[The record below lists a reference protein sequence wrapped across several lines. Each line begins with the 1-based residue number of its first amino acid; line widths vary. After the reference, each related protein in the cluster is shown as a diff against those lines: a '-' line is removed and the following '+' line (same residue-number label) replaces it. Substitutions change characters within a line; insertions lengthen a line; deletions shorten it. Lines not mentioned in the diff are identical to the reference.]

1 MRLLFVSLCAWLLLL
16 LSLSPASHAD
26 ARAPRAYNPGSP
38 QGQPPRTVT
47 AEYMAST
54 YPLSRAGIS
63 TENGR
68 QGSFTDVLLTPRT
81 FLDSVLAVR
90 PKILIVN
97 MFALEA
103 SVWLEQFSPSLYSR
117 NITVPGLSP
126 VFPQVHCTAKADVCQ
141 VTTGEGQINAA
152 ATMSALFLSSKFDLR
167 KTYFFIA
174 GVGGISPERGTLGSA
189 AFARYAI
196 QVAQQYALD
205 RNDAP
210 PEWNYTY
217 WNYNTKQPDEY
228 PLLTYGT
235 EVFKLNTAL
244 VERAYNVSKT
254 QAERKL
260 NDSAE
265 AQAYRSR
272 YPNAPANEGPK
283 VILGDVTTSDLYF
296 TGRTLSMQFE
306 NVVTTLTNGSATYTT
321 TAQEDNATLEALVRA
336 QRAGKADYSRAIVLR
351 TGSDFE
357 RAPPGLSE
365 YDAFGFAQG
374 GFGPASA
381 NTYIASLPVVE
392 DILQNWNT
400 VYRRGIPPPTQGF
413 YGDIW
418 QTLRLQSGQAPP
430 L

>member
-1 MRLLFVSLCAWLLLL
+1 MR
-16 LSLSPASHAD
+16 
-26 ARAPRAYNPGSP
+26 N
-38 QGQPPRTVT
+38 
-47 AEYMAST
+47 T
-54 YPLSRAGIS
+54 YPLSRTGLS
-63 TENGR
+63 SDLT
-68 QGSFTDVLLTPRT
+68 QGSFSGILLKSR
-81 FLDSVLAVR
+81 SVIQSIFAVR
-90 PKILIVN
+90 PKVVIVS
-97 MFALEA
+97 MFGLEA
-103 SVWLEQFSPSLYSR
+103 DAWLDQFTPSLYAR

-141 VTTGEGQINAA
+141 ITTGEGEINAA
-152 ATMSALFLSSKFDLR
+152 ATMTAFFLSDKFDLR
-167 KTYFFIA
+167 ETYFFIA

-189 AFARYAI
+189 AFARYAV

-205 RNDAP
+205 RKDAP

-217 WNYNTKQPDEY
+217 WNYNTREPDEY
-228 PLLTYGT
+228 PLATYGT

-244 VERAYNVSKT
+244 VERVYNVSKT
-254 QAERKL
+254 EAEHKL

-272 YPNAPANEGPK
+272 FPNAPANEKPK

-296 TGRTLSMQFE
+296 TGVTLSSQFDH
-306 NVVTTLTNGSATYTT
+306 VVTTLTNGSATYTT

-365 YDAFGFAQG
+365 YDAFEFAQG

-381 NTYIASLPVVE
+381 NIYIAGLPVVQ
-392 DILQNWNT
+392 DILRNWDAI
-400 VYRRGIPPPTQGF
+400 YHRGIAPPPSGF

-418 QTLRLQSGQAPP
+418 QTLSYPPGQAPP